1 MMLGN
6 NSRGN
11 GSPCRHDGRGRSR
24 YLRPRGPRGFRFGV
38 FRGGQLPGG
47 PKDTVQ
53 HSRTGYIA
61 RNPEEF
67 IAFTELLLARPDL
80 LRPMA
85 LAAHSYALSTSWERT
100 CEAIY
105 NTTVYNTY
113 EECFYRPR
121 SSLDLSI
128 AKGPPSFLRE
138 NNSSGRLI
146 MQVMGKGNRF
156 RHNTTWGGYG
166 Y

>member
-1 MMLGN
+1 MGHRVAMMEEG
-6 NSRGN
+6 GA
-11 GSPCRHDGRGRSR
+11 DT
-24 YLRPRGPRGFRFGV
+24 FGLV
-38 FRGGQLPGG
+38 VLEAFASGCSAVVSSQGG

-67 IAFTELLLARPDL
+67 IAFTELLLARSDL

-85 LAAHSYALSTSWERT
+85 LAARSYALSTSWERT
-100 CEAIY
+100 FEAIY
-105 NTTVYNTY
+105 NTAVYNTY

-128 AKGPPSFLRE
+128 AKEPPSFFA
-138 NNSSGRLI
+138 
-146 MQVMGKGNRF
+146 GKKFGWKTYHAGNGER
-156 RHNTTWGGYG
+156 
-166 Y
+166 